1 MDGGRDTNVISPVS
15 ISLNGYG
22 PLGAITDDVDNP
34 MSLYSV
40 VHKGVRRKIGGI
52 TSAQAQ
58 VAPVHRQA
66 FAQQNGSSLG
76 GMCDDSLSNSQATC
90 CSHQQR
96 QNYEDT
102 DSEYASKLRRQT
114 HRHLMGRELS

>member
-1 MDGGRDTNVISPVS
+1 MGGCREDNVISPVS
-15 ISLNGYG
+15 MGLNGYG
-22 PLGAITDDVDNP
+22 PLGAVTDDVDNP

-40 VHKGVRRKIGGI
+40 VHKGRKIGGMA
-52 TSAQAQ
+52 SAQAQ
-58 VAPVHRQA
+58 VAPVHRLA
-66 FAQQNGSSLG
+66 FSQQNGSPLG
-76 GMCDDSLSNSQATC
+76 NIGDESLSNSQATC

-114 HRHLMGRELS
+114 HRHLMGRFYN